1 MIGSIEK
8 QSKEICA
15 KLYTGELAKFLV
27 GADKIPE
34 YLSNFLE
41 GMKRQSEDFRLS
53 SVRQFREAAAN
64 LV

>member
-8 QSKEICA
+8 QSKDICA

-27 GADKIPE
+27 GTDKIPE

-53 SVRQFREAAAN
+53 SVR
-64 LV
+64 